1 VVEDQLPHAPI
12 LDRLRFTSIDL
23 SAILE
28 SYGFSAVPPWFW
40 HPYLG
45 RQPGRRWPLFTNPT
59 SVAGIT
65 CARPPWFWHPYF
77 GRQPGRRWP
86 LFTKPTLVAG
96 TTIAWRG
103 WTCGSFLVDQI
114 DLA

>member
-28 SYGFSAVPPWFW
+28 SYGFSAVPPSFW

-45 RQPGRRWPLFTNPT
+45 RQPGRMWPLLTKPT
-59 SVAGIT
+59 LVAGT
-65 CARPPWFWHPYF
+65 TFARPPSFWHPYL
-77 GRQPGRRWP
+77 GRQPGRMWP
-86 LFTKPTLVAG
+86 LLTKPTLVAG
-96 TTIAWRG
+96 TTIA
-103 WTCGSFLVDQI
+103 
-114 DLA
+114 